1 MQGGELFIP
10 KISSFKILDLAKAIA
25 PNIKPK
31 IIGLRPGEKLHEE
44 MITESDSY
52 NAMEFKDYYIIIPD
66 SQYTNLN
73 KKYFMKK
80 NKNMAKPCKI
90 GFSYNSKNN
99 KNFLSIKE
107 LKTLIKKNVSD
118 E

>member
-1 MQGGELFIP
+1 
-10 KISSFKILDLAKAIA
+10 
-25 PNIKPK
+25 
-31 IIGLRPGEKLHEE
+31 

-52 NAMEFKDYYIIIPD
+52 NTIEFKDYYIIISD

-73 KKYFMKK
+73 KKYLMKK
-80 NKNMAKPCKI
+80 NKNTAKLCKM